1 MAWEGSQRGSSRP
14 LQGRS
19 LAARLMP
26 CVLAVTIT
34 APSNDS
40 LHSGPVRWRPSVLVP
55 PAQEAGWAGQDTA
68 QDRRSAWSGSIAP
81 LPFAEHLATS
91 NRIARESDSVEV
103 PFDLAVFR
111 RPLGREKTHPLVVA
125 GNDHN
130 RPAQACKPCP
140 KSKAEK
146 APITER
152 INRRLAQSAEGQLAA
167 KALAAYQPRPRYSVG
182 RMLDVVV

>member
-1 MAWEGSQRGSSRP
+1 
-14 LQGRS
+14 
-19 LAARLMP
+19 MP

-55 PAQEAGWAGQDTA
+55 PAQEAGWAGQDTT
-68 QDRRSAWSGSIAP
+68 QDRRPFAGSIAP
-81 LPFAEHLATS
+81 LPFAEHLAKS

-130 RPAQACKPCP
+130 RPAQACKPC
-140 KSKAEK
+140 SKKGAT
-146 APITER
+146 AVPITEQLGR
-152 INRRLAQSAEGQLAA
+152 QLAQSAESQLAA
-167 KALAAYQPRPRYSVG
+167 KALAAYQPRPRFSVG